1 MYVIIIYIRYIQ
13 GRGGLVSLC
22 YLHGSYLQVGD
33 LQYIQAC
40 YICQR

>member
-1 MYVIIIYIRYIQ
+1 MSLLFTLGIYRV
-13 GRGGLVSLC
+13 GGLVSLC